1 MSYWLWPIFSY
12 WSIQFVKLQL
22 DSIQLVVRTKQKQKT
37 KKKRGFFGFLLVI
50 AISKLLCFFLHL
62 TLLLVIF
69 MDDIRGN
76 NFIWID

>member
-37 KKKRGFFGFLLVI
+37 KKKEAFLV
-50 AISKLLCFFLHL
+50 SYWLLQFQNCCVFFLHL